1 MRSQIP
7 LLPWVQISPQ
17 NSHGIQFDP
26 NMLHWKWHISQ
37 RALSPSSRVPTML
50 SEEICDMSVS
60 PPMAI
65 GTPVYKPVG
74 SWGPGYSIDIE
85 NAWFT
90 DGFSVTKGN
99 KLQWKAAAFC
109 PRHKKIIA
117 KEGVDVFA

>member
-1 MRSQIP
+1 
-7 LLPWVQISPQ
+7 
-17 NSHGIQFDP
+17 
-26 NMLHWKWHISQ
+26 
-37 RALSPSSRVPTML
+37 ML

-109 PRHKKIIA
+109 PGHKKIIA